1 MPGFQST
8 RLVTEG
14 ALEPFFFL
22 YTDDSIQGNP
32 ETCKQSSIMLNYE
45 VKNNYVSTV
54 TDCRQEKKVRHKM
67 MDIIML
73 VFFATLA
80 NADDWVE
87 IEVFGK
93 EHEDFLRNYLE
104 LPYGIPSHDTL
115 QRVFAMVPSEFLENF
130 QTRWNEMLN
139 SEEGEKVKRL
149 LAIDGKTQ
157 RGNGKKDQKGNH
169 IVSAVDERGFCLGQ
183 KRVEEKTNE
192 ITAIPELL
200 DSLNIKGTIITTDA
214 MGTQTAIVKK
224 IRRKRA
230 DYVLALKGNQGSL
243 LEDVR
248 EYFSDEKLLEK
259 CAYKQK
265 VEKARGKIEKRE
277 YWQTED
283 ISWLSQK
290 KEWAGLKSI
299 ILTRNTI
306 KEADGKETVEERYFI
321 SSLPTDIE
329 EAERAVRGHW
339 MVESYHWHLDVTFR
353 EDGNHTLEKQAAY
366 NLNIIRKLALNILKI
381 AEVGR
386 RPLSMKKK
394 RYAIGTNPEKYLDEL
409 MNL

>member
-1 MPGFQST
+1 MP
-8 RLVTEG
+8 
-14 ALEPFFFL
+14 
-22 YTDDSIQGNP
+22 
-32 ETCKQSSIMLNYE
+32 
-45 VKNNYVSTV
+45 
-54 TDCRQEKKVRHKM
+54 
-67 MDIIML
+67 
-73 VFFATLA
+73 
-80 NADDWVE
+80 
-87 IEVFGK
+87 
-93 EHEDFLRNYLE
+93 
-104 LPYGIPSHDTL
+104 
-115 QRVFAMVPSEFLENF
+115 
-130 QTRWNEMLN
+130 
-139 SEEGEKVKRL
+139 
-149 LAIDGKTQ
+149 TQ
-157 RGNGKKDQKGNH
+157 RGNGNKKQKGNH

>member
-1 MPGFQST
+1 
-8 RLVTEG
+8 
-14 ALEPFFFL
+14 
-22 YTDDSIQGNP
+22 
-32 ETCKQSSIMLNYE
+32 
-45 VKNNYVSTV
+45 
-54 TDCRQEKKVRHKM
+54 M

-200 DSLNIKGTIITTDA
+200 DSLNYKRDHHNNRCHGNTDSHSKEDPEETCGLCAGIK
-214 MGTQTAIVKK
+214 
-224 IRRKRA
+224 RKPGKPAGRCER
-230 DYVLALKGNQGSL
+230 VLF
-243 LEDVR
+243 R
-248 EYFSDEKLLEK
+248 M
-259 CAYKQK
+259 
-265 VEKARGKIEKRE
+265 
-277 YWQTED
+277 
-283 ISWLSQK
+283 
-290 KEWAGLKSI
+290 KSCWKNAHI
-299 ILTRNTI
+299 N
-306 KEADGKETVEERYFI
+306 
-321 SSLPTDIE
+321 
-329 EAERAVRGHW
+329 
-339 MVESYHWHLDVTFR
+339 
-353 EDGNHTLEKQAAY
+353 
-366 NLNIIRKLALNILKI
+366 RK
-381 AEVGR
+381 
-386 RPLSMKKK
+386 
-394 RYAIGTNPEKYLDEL
+394 
-409 MNL
+409 